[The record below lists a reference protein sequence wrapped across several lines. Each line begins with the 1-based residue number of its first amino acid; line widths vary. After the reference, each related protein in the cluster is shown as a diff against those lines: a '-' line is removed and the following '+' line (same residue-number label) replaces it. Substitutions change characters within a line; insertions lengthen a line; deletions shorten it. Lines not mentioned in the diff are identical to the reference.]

1 MRALGRLITF
11 LGLVSLLA
19 GGYGF
24 AIMHTSYAPGLTG
37 WAAETYMHFGGFGY
51 SLSHPEFLLR
61 GMQAFTITFRMGL
74 ALGGL
79 GGTVVGVLLMKR

>member
-11 LGLVSLLA
+11 LGIVSLLA
-19 GGYGF
+19 GGYGY

-37 WAAETYMHFGGFGY
+37 WAAEAYMHIGGLSY
-51 SLSHPEFLLR
+51 SFRHPELLLR
-61 GMQAFTITFRMGL
+61 GLQAFTITYRMGL

-79 GGTVVGVLLMKR
+79 GSTIVGGLLLKY